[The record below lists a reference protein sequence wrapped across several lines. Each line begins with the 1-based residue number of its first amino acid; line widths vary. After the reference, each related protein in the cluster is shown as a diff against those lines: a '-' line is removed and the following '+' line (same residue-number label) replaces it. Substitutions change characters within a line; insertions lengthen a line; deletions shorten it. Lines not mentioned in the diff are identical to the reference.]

1 MATKTHLS
9 ESPTNNKTM
18 IFKTSFTIGFLPDG
32 SPELIAMG
40 DADKCKAAF
49 IAERENPS
57 GKYSG
62 VSVYRKPPYWKRAD
76 LKVDVSAPKAKAKK
90 KASA

>member
-1 MATKTHLS
+1 
-9 ESPTNNKTM
+9 M

-49 IAERENPS
+49 IAERETRLVNTAALAFTES
-57 GKYSG
+57 HLIG
-62 VSVYRKPPYWKRAD
+62 
-76 LKVDVSAPKAKAKK
+76 SAPT
-90 KASA
+90 

>member
-1 MATKTHLS
+1 
-9 ESPTNNKTM
+9 M
-18 IFKTSFTIGFLPDG
+18 IFKTSFTVGFLPDG

-40 DADKCKAAF
+40 DPDTCKAAF

-62 VSVYRKPPYWKRAD
+62 VSVYRKPPYWKSAD
-76 LKVDVSAPKAKAKK
+76 LPLALPKAKAKSAKK

>member
-1 MATKTHLS
+1 
-9 ESPTNNKTM
+9 M

-62 VSVYRKPPYWKRAD
+62 VSAD

>member
-1 MATKTHLS
+1 
-9 ESPTNNKTM
+9 M
-18 IFKTSFTIGFLPDG
+18 IFKTSL
-32 SPELIAMG
+32 
-40 DADKCKAAF
+40 
-49 IAERENPS
+49 ERENPS

-76 LKVDVSAPKAKAKK
+76 LPLALPKAKAAKK